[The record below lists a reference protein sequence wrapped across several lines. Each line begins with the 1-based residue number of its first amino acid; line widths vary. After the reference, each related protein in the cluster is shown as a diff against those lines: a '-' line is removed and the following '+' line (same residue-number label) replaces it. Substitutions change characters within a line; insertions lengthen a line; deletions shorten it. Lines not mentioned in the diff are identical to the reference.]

1 MNENKRP
8 DFGRFIAMIMLAGG
22 LAATGAMFLL
32 IKNNQ
37 ARTVTASAADI
48 SAVPL
53 EMDYPAPE
61 LDLTTLDGAP
71 VSLAD
76 FRGNVVL
83 VNLWATWCPPC
94 RQEMPT
100 LNSFYEQYKDQ
111 GFVLISIDQGETYE
125 VVEPF
130 VEEFGLTFP
139 VWLDVNYL
147 AEEAFKTVHL
157 PSSYVIGRDG
167 GVRLMWV
174 GAISKTNLEKYVP
187 VIILE

>member
-1 MNENKRP
+1 MNENKRA
-8 DFGRFIAMIMLAGG
+8 DFGRFIAMIMFAGG
-22 LAATGAMFLL
+22 LAAIGVMFLL

-37 ARTVTASAADI
+37 TRDMTASATDI
-48 SAVPL
+48 SAIPMV
-53 EMDYPAPE
+53 MDYPAPE
-61 LDLTTLDGAP
+61 LEVMTLDGMP

-76 FRGNVVL
+76 FRGSVVL

-100 LNSFYEQYKDQ
+100 LNAFYEEYKDQ
-111 GFVLISIDQGETYE
+111 GFVLIAIDQEESRE

-139 VWLDVNYL
+139 VWLDEDYL
-147 AEEAFKTVHL
+147 AQQAFKTVHL

-167 GVRLMWV
+167 GVRLMWI
-174 GAISKTNLEKYVP
+174 GAISEANLEKYVP
-187 VIILE
+187 DIIME